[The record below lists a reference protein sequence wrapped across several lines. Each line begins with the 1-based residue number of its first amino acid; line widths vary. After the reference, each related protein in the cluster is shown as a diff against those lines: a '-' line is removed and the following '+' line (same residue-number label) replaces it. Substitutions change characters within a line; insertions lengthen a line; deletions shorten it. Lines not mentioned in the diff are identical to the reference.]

1 MGVVEDLADALA
13 KDAIEAAEKYGDD
26 RLIDDMAKAIGAR
39 SQTAEEAFMTAVRVR
54 IAAGVGRKFLDRRIA
69 LATAA
74 EAKAAA
80 PDAASPPRPKPPSP
94 STGNAG

>member
-13 KDAIEAAEKYGDD
+13 KDAIEAAEKYGDE

-54 IAAGVGRKFLDRRIA
+54 IAAGVGRKFLDRRIQQA
-69 LATAA
+69 RAA
-74 EAKAAA
+74 QA
-80 PDAASPPRPKPPSP
+80 PADPAPAPKPPSG
-94 STGNAG
+94 SAG